1 MANRYLNQYQYTFE
15 KDTVT
20 LYGEFSVGASG
31 AVTANTVKG
40 GGITG
45 VTKETAA
52 GLYTIEL
59 ADYYQR
65 LLFVEALIVDDA
77 ITSTI
82 SYQILEDP
90 AALQTDFKTDKKF
103 QIQFFGATNASTT
116 TQIAANPASGA
127 QIKLKIVCRN
137 STVGPYDA

>member
-20 LYGEFSVGASG
+20 LYGEINIGASG
-31 AVTANTVKG
+31 AVSSIAG
-40 GGITG
+40 GGISG
-45 VTKETAA
+45 VVKETAA
-52 GLYTIEL
+52 GLYSVTL
-59 ADYYQR
+59 SDFYQR
-65 LLFVEALIVDDA
+65 LLFVDALIVDDA
-77 ITSTI
+77 ITQVV

-90 AALQTDFKTDKKF
+90 AALQTDFKGDKTF
-103 QIQFFGATNASTT
+103 RIQFFGATNASTT